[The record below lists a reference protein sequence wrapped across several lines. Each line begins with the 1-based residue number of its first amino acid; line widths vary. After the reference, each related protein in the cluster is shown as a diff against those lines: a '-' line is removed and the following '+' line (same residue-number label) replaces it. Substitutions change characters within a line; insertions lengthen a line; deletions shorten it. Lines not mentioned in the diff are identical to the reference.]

1 MKTNQ
6 KNGFIKNLLGLKDRS
21 PLISRKKTGEED
33 ELIVINDVSTNKNYY
48 LSVIDDFFY
57 KEKEYIVMSN
67 YTPDNGE
74 HADPELVI
82 METKF
87 NDKGNQIFISIRD
100 ENELEVVFSLFMR
113 RYYDSDVPGRQR
125 RVGVSRPS

>member
-87 NDKGNQIFISIRD
+87 NDKGSQIFISIRD
-100 ENELEVVFSLFMR
+100 ENELEVAFSLFMR

>member
-87 NDKGNQIFISIRD
+87 NDKGSQIFISIRD

-125 RVGVSRPS
+125 RVGVSRLS

>member
-87 NDKGNQIFISIRD
+87 NDKGSQIFISIRD
-100 ENELEVVFSLFMR
+100 ENELEVAFSLFMR

-125 RVGVSRPS
+125 RVGVSRLS

>member
-21 PLISRKKTGEED
+21 PIISRKKTGEED

-48 LSVIDDFFY
+48 LSIIDDFFY

-87 NDKGNQIFISIRD
+87 NDKGSQIFISIRD
-100 ENELEVVFSLFMR
+100 ENELEVAFSLFMR

>member
-74 HADPELVI
+74 HTDPELVI

-87 NDKGNQIFISIRD
+87 NDKGSQIFISIRD

>member
-87 NDKGNQIFISIRD
+87 NDKGSQIFISIRD

>member
-6 KNGFIKNLLGLKDRS
+6 KNGFIENLLGLKDRS

-87 NDKGNQIFISIRD
+87 NDKGSQIFISIRD
-100 ENELEVVFSLFMR
+100 ENELEVAFSLFMR

-125 RVGVSRPS
+125 RVGVSRLS

>member
-100 ENELEVVFSLFMR
+100 ENELEVAFSLFMR